1 MAKKEPG
8 YVYILTNPSFR
19 EDWVKIGKSSR
30 PVDVRS
36 RELDNTAVPLP
47 FEIFA
52 TMKTTKYNEA
62 EKHVHHYIER
72 FTNLRIRNNREFF
85 NVKPEEALD
94 VFEDVAMLLD
104 DAEIKIYKKTTSHK
118 SLQTN
123 VKPQQKEKS
132 TGVTLEDLAG
142 KVTFILNGKLTY
154 KSRLGFDV
162 VREYLSKYPKTT
174 ISQLR
179 KIFHNGLL
187 GDWNQW
193 GVIEEDIDYAKSLK
207 DSTGAYR
214 HQTKRQFILRSGD
227 GVKFVVSNQW
237 STVNVMNLV
246 EFIQKQGWNLIIK
259 KEDK

>member
-1 MAKKEPG
+1 MAKKGPG

-52 TMKTTKYNEA
+52 TMNTTKYNEA
-62 EKHVHHYIER
+62 EKHVHHSIER
-72 FTNLRIRNNREFF
+72 FTNRRIRNNREFF

-94 VFEDVAMLLD
+94 IFEDVAMLLD
-104 DAEIKIYKKTTSHK
+104 DAEIKVYKKTK
-118 SLQTN
+118 KQTVSVAN
-123 VKPQQKEKS
+123 KATHAKAQS
-132 TGVTLEDLAG
+132 TGITMQDLAG
-142 KVTFILNGKLTY
+142 KVTFILNGKSTN
-154 KSRLGFDV
+154 KSRLGFFV
-162 VREYLSKYPKTT
+162 VKEYLTKHPETT
-174 ISQLR
+174 IGQL
-179 KIFHNGLL
+179 KKVFHNDLL

-193 GVIEEDIDYAKSLK
+193 GVIEDNIDYAKSLK

-246 EFIQKQGWNLIIK
+246 EFIQKQGWDFKIK
-259 KEDK
+259 KETI